1 MTTKLNGLGRN
12 PADNAKALSDTTRG
26 FCTVARKLY
35 DTDRKLY
42 DTDKKLYDTDRKL
55 CDTAR
60 KPIFS
65 ELREIGGRRSYCTM
79 SLCEKIR

>member
-26 FCTVARKLY
+26 FCTVARKL
-35 DTDRKLY
+35 
-42 DTDKKLYDTDRKL
+42 

-60 KPIFS
+60 KLSDTARKLIFS
-65 ELREIGGRRSYCTM
+65 EVRAIGAGEMREDGLTAR
-79 SLCEKIR
+79 